1 MAPLRGTYAETSR
14 MNGPGQENREI
25 RVSQAE
31 NIYIYMLP
39 GFLNAIYIYILHLRI
54 QGASLCETMM
64 SMFNYATFVNV

>member
-1 MAPLRGTYAETSR
+1 MAPLRETYAETSR

-25 RVSQAE
+25 RVSQA
-31 NIYIYMLP
+31 
-39 GFLNAIYIYILHLRI
+39 GKKYIYIFLHLRI